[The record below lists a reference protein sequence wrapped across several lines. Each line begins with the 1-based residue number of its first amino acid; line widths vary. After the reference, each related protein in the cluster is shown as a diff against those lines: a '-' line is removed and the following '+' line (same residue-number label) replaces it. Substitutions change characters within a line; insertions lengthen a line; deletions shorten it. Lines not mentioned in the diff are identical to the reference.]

1 MRMRDS
7 NVVVGAKQVKRA
19 LIKNEVESVWIAQNA
34 NYHIIKEII
43 ELCEE
48 MDIKIKRIE
57 KMSKLGK
64 MFEIDVN
71 ATSVAILKTQ
81 PNLEGGGNSANY

>member
-1 MRMRDS
+1 MRMKAKEI
-7 NVVVGAKQVKRA
+7 VVGARQVKRA
-19 LIKNEVESVWIAQNA
+19 LLKDEVESVWIAKNA
-34 NYHIIKEII
+34 NYHIIKGII
-43 ELCEE
+43 ELCESKG
-48 MDIKIKRIE
+48 IKIKQVE

-81 PNLEGGGNSANY
+81 QILEGGGDSANY